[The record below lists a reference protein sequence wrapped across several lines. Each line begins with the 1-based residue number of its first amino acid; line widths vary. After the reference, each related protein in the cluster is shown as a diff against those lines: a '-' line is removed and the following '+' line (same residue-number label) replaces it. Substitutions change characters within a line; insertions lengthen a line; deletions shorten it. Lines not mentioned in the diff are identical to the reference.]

1 MALTRLVELVGHQER
16 SNGSSPHPFSTAL
29 ITRNCEMKRVL
40 PSTPAM
46 LTVADVAG
54 RLQLC
59 TKTVR
64 RAIEVGELHVHQIG
78 RQHRIAEDDL
88 LLFIAKR
95 RK

>member
-1 MALTRLVELVGHQER
+1 LKEAHTTKALPPV
-16 SNGSSPHPFSTAL
+16 PP
-29 ITRNCEMKRVL
+29 
-40 PSTPAM
+40 M
-46 LTVADVAG
+46 LTVADVAA

-64 RAIEVGELHVHQIG
+64 RAIEDGELHVHQIG

-95 RK
+95 